1 MFGEWVQYGRYV
13 LVRSP
18 PSDVL
23 RHAPDLITAG
33 QTMIGALE
41 TEVLTSLRDLGE
53 APARDV
59 RKHLEQNGTR
69 LAYTTVATILSR
81 LFEKGLVRRR
91 RETCRGGERYL
102 YRPADVEQK
111 YLINLLKG
119 VVAMFGP
126 AGVVHLNEE
135 IAKLNPSE
143 ERELR
148 RRLGMD

>member
-1 MFGEWVQYGRYV
+1 MLG
-13 LVRSP
+13 S
-18 PSDVL
+18 
-23 RHAPDLITAG
+23 
-33 QTMIGALE
+33 LE
-41 TEVLTSLRDLGE
+41 SEVLLAVRRLGE

-59 RKHLEQNGTR
+59 REQLKSEGTR
-69 LAYTTVATILSR
+69 VAYTTVATILSR
-81 LFEKGLVRRR
+81 LYEKGLVRRR
-91 RETCRGGERYL
+91 RETCRGGERYV
-102 YRPADVEQK
+102 YRAAEVERK

-148 RRLGMD
+148 RRLGLN